1 MSCSASSV
9 WQPSF
14 PAFDIQDPRSEL
26 PAYHPVAPATDSLPS
41 NQTKEKKEEAKSTTV
56 VSTATAQ
63 PPAASAAAVSS
74 FDFYEPLKLDNLR
87 ETLIRLEESIIFALI
102 ERAQFKMNARIYQ
115 SGDAHLSVSGQSF
128 LSYFLLETEKLHS
141 KVRRYTSPDEHP
153 FFPMEQLPPPIL
165 PTLNYPST
173 IKEPQTRIN
182 HNPRILYFY
191 LSTVLPSIVQGH
203 YEDDDEN
210 YGSATTCD
218 VQCLQL
224 LSKRIHYGKFVA
236 ESKFRMEP
244 QVFSEAIKHKDID
257 KLTQLIT
264 KPVVELQL
272 LERVRLKAA
281 TYGRDPQP
289 NAPSAQTSYKIAP
302 DVIARLYELIMAM
315 NKDVQIEYL
324 LHRLD

>member
-1 MSCSASSV
+1 
-9 WQPSF
+9 
-14 PAFDIQDPRSEL
+14 
-26 PAYHPVAPATDSLPS
+26 
-41 NQTKEKKEEAKSTTV
+41 
-56 VSTATAQ
+56 
-63 PPAASAAAVSS
+63 
-74 FDFYEPLKLDNLR
+74 
-87 ETLIRLEESIIFALI
+87 
-102 ERAQFKMNARIYQ
+102 MNIRIYK
-115 SGDAHLSVSGQSF
+115 SSDSHLSVSGQSF

-141 KVRRYTSPDEHP
+141 KVRRYTSPDEYP
-153 FFPMEQLPPPIL
+153 FFPLDQLPLPIL
-165 PTLNYPST
+165 PALTYPST
-173 IKEPQTRIN
+173 IKEPSTRIN

-191 LSTVLPSIVQGH
+191 LSTVLPSIVQGA

-236 ESKFRMEP
+236 ESKFRMET
-244 QVFSEAIKHKDID
+244 QVFTQAIKSKDID

-289 NAPSAQTSYKIAP
+289 NTSNTKTSFKISP